1 MKLLL
6 LLTFLLT
13 WTDPAHALT
22 ILCLGDSLTE
32 GFGVPKSAAWPA
44 ITEKI
49 LRDKKHD
56 VTLVNAGISGSTSA
70 SGPSRITWHLKS
82 KSKPDWLFLAL
93 GANDGLRGQ
102 DIKAIRKNIEKTIQ
116 IAKDGGVKKII
127 LAGIKVPTN
136 YGPKYAQDFDAMFA
150 MIAKVEKIPFLPF
163 LIEGVAA
170 KPQLNL
176 PDGIHPNVEGHKIV
190 GAHVAK
196 FLETQL

>member
-32 GFGVPKSAAWPA
+32 GFGVPKAAAWPA

-56 VTLVNAGISGSTSA
+56 VTLVNAGVSGSTSA

-116 IAKDGGVKKII
+116 IK
-127 LAGIKVPTN
+127 T
-136 YGPKYAQDFDAMFA
+136 
-150 MIAKVEKIPFLPF
+150 
-163 LIEGVAA
+163 
-170 KPQLNL
+170 
-176 PDGIHPNVEGHKIV
+176 
-190 GAHVAK
+190 
-196 FLETQL
+196 